1 MQQKQ
6 RELFAKSMMDLG
18 NLVAVALVFGQFVTG
33 QPFRPNPNT
42 YDTSRQVI
50 ILRVGWEPVTNRVLP
65 VIKTATSINS
75 IS

>member
-33 QPFRPNPNT
+33 QPFSVVT
-42 YDTSRQVI
+42 FGIGLIVTAALYFGGFTFSRERGGDRQI
-50 ILRVGWEPVTNRVLP
+50 
-65 VIKTATSINS
+65 
-75 IS
+75 

>member
-33 QPFRPNPNT
+33 QPFSMMAFGIGLIVVAREYKQPSAITTRFRAHNQ
-42 YDTSRQVI
+42 D
-50 ILRVGWEPVTNRVLP
+50 LAHFW
-65 VIKTATSINS
+65 
-75 IS
+75 

>member
-33 QPFRPNPNT
+33 QPFSVVACGTGLIVTAALYFGGFTFSRESGG
-42 YDTSRQVI
+42 DTQV
-50 ILRVGWEPVTNRVLP
+50 
-65 VIKTATSINS
+65 
-75 IS
+75 

>member
-33 QPFRPNPNT
+33 QPFSMVAFGIGLIVTAVLYFGGFTFSRERGG
-42 YDTSRQVI
+42 DTHV
-50 ILRVGWEPVTNRVLP
+50 
-65 VIKTATSINS
+65 
-75 IS
+75 